1 VTFVS
6 TTAAESMLEL
16 LRCPACRG
24 ELQSEP
30 AEVLQCRVCA
40 RSFPVV
46 DGIPMLLINVASAA
60 HDEIG
65 GLHLDNG
72 DTDSHKIEQAEH
84 FDRAVSEAFEI
95 ARPRGTPRLYRFFM
109 AEKLRRATSAIRPDL
124 DGVVALTVCGGSG
137 MDAEFLARAGARVIS
152 SDLSAGAARRTRE
165 RARRYGLDIT
175 PIVADIELLPF
186 ADASVDL
193 VLVHDGL
200 HHLEDP
206 DRGLAEMARVARSWV
221 SISEP
226 ARAAATTIAIKAG
239 VSLEREEAGNRVSR
253 LDPAVVIGTLR
264 DAGFD
269 SVVAARYA
277 MYYRHEPGPIFG
289 LLSRRG
295 IFPLV
300 RAGWRVANRMVGR
313 FGNKVAIV
321 AERTHP
327 PRPRQSDDQ
336 VHDLGRRR

>member
-1 VTFVS
+1 VR
-6 TTAAESMLEL
+6 E
-16 LRCPACRG
+16 
-24 ELQSEP
+24 
-30 AEVLQCRVCA
+30 
-40 RSFPVV
+40 
-46 DGIPMLLINVASAA
+46 GIPVLLTDVSVSS

-65 GLHLDNG
+65 GRHIGHAPD
-72 DTDSHKIEQAEH
+72 DRHKVEQAAH
-84 FDRAVSEAFEI
+84 FDDAVAEAFEI
-95 ARPRGTPRLYRFFM
+95 SRPHGTPRLYQFFM
-109 AEKLRRATSAIRPDL
+109 AEKFRRAIGPIRSNL

-137 MDAEFLARAGARVIS
+137 MDAEFLARRGARVIA
-152 SDLSAGAARRTRE
+152 SDLSVGAALRTRE
-165 RARRYGLDIT
+165 RACRYSLDIT

-226 ARAAATTIAIKAG
+226 ARAAATAIAIKAG
-239 VSLEREEAGNRVSR
+239 VSLEREEAGNRVAR
-253 LDPAVVIGTLR
+253 VDPAVVIGTLR

-269 SVVAARYA
+269 SVVATRYA
-277 MYYRHEPGPIFG
+277 MYYRHEPGRIFG

-300 RAGWRVANRMVGR
+300 RTGWWLVNKMVGR

-321 AERTHP
+321 AKRTHP
-327 PRPRQSDDQ
+327 VRPDDADDR
-336 VHDLGRRR
+336 VHNLGGSR